1 MKSTS
6 EIKAILQAASI
17 EELPEFIKEYS
28 EDGRAGVRKLAQTA
42 ARRLEELKKER
53 QRIEGMRE
61 IGRAHV

>member
-42 ARRLEELKKER
+42 ARRLEELKRSEERRVGKECR
-53 QRIEGMRE
+53 L
-61 IGRAHV
+61 